1 MHRRVFI
8 LSAVCVGIV
17 VGVLVWR
24 SGKFPEMFSNIGG
37 AVEQVRTNVFGNAK
51 PSEREPFQISG
62 PGEVVAQ
69 TSVDVLLPYGSITI
83 KPGTRLWALRQN
95 EKGIVTRFGGH
106 EVTLPPTLFRPVD
119 GPTGSPQS
127 KLQDD

>member
-1 MHRRVFI
+1 MHRRLFI
-8 LSAVCVGIV
+8 LSVVCVGIV
-17 VGVLVWR
+17 AGLLVWR
-24 SGKFPEMFSNIGG
+24 SGKFPEFSSDIGG
-37 AVEQVRTNVFGNAK
+37 AVDQVRNSVFGHAK
-51 PSEREPFQISG
+51 SAGAEPFRISG

-106 EVTLPPTLFRPVD
+106 EVTLPPTLFRPVN
-119 GPTGSPQS
+119 GSTVSPES